1 MDSLEIRR
9 WHETFKR
16 DGELFEIRIIGE
28 RTWSG
33 YFYDVGRAIDALAP
47 YDNFNIYY
55 TVNEVKAACASRDQF
70 NVFRQ
75 VKGTATSKQDIEHRW
90 WMPVDVDCDRP
101 SGVSSTDDE
110 KAKALAK
117 AREVFAFL
125 RGQGFSEPVVCDSS
139 SGYHLLYPIDMDNTT
154 ESESV
159 VKVFLETLARMFSDD
174 DVKIDAVLYDANR
187 IIRLPG
193 SYGRKGRSTEERP
206 HRMARILSTPKDIIR
221 MGRETVARFNEK
233 FAVKMDSQPRRQFV
247 GDGHATSFNIRDFI
261 ARHGIEVAKE
271 VQMNGGGTKFI
282 LKECPFDAQ
291 HKAPDSALFEMP
303 NGSIAFKCFHNSCA
317 EHDWR
322 AFRLHFEPQ
331 AYDRPSPSMSL
342 QPSQPQVVYVQ
353 PAPQRTARRQYDI
366 KEELPELG
374 KKWLSLSDIKAADL
388 TQLENVKTGF
398 TELDKR
404 IVGLYMSEVT
414 ILSGNNSSGKSSW
427 LNMLILNVIEQGV
440 KVALWTGELRADIY
454 KTWFQMPAAGA
465 HNMRPSQYEPSRYY
479 VPDHIGRKIDEW
491 TNGRFFVYNK
501 VYGTK
506 VEQILHDME
515 ILLKADVRFFI
526 LDNLMGMDISMFEG
540 DRNEK
545 QKELILRIKDFAMEH
560 AVHVILVAHPRKSLA
575 LLRKPDISGTAD
587 ITNAV
592 DNVFILH
599 RTNDDFIR
607 AVTEFYDAGR
617 ASALRI
623 YSNVLSVEKNRMWG
637 VMDYMC
643 GMYYDTISRRF
654 KNTEYEDVQY
664 GWEVEP
670 TPMTIDYDEATPSP
684 LPSSSMPIATM
695 PKVDDMDAMMSEDG
709 DCPF

>member
-9 WHETFKR
+9 WHDTFKR
-16 DGELFEIRIIGE
+16 EGELFEIRIIGD

-33 YFYDVGRAIDALAP
+33 YFYDVERAIDALAP
-47 YDNFNIYY
+47 YDNWNIYY
-55 TVNEVKAACASRDQF
+55 TVNEVKAACASRDQYDC
-70 NVFRQ
+70 FRQ
-75 VKGTATSKQDIEHRW
+75 VRGTATSKQDIAHRW

-101 SGVSSTDDE
+101 SGVSSTEGE

-125 RGQGFSEPVVCDSS
+125 RTNGFSEPVVCDSS
-139 SGYHLLYPIDMDNTT
+139 SGYHLLYPVDMDNTP
-154 ESESV
+154 ESETT
-159 VKVFLETLARMFSDD
+159 VKVFLETLSRMFSDD
-174 DVKIDAVLYDANR
+174 AVKIDAVLYDANR

-206 HRMARILSTPKDIIR
+206 HRMARILSTPKDVVR
-221 MGRETVARFNEK
+221 MTREMVEAFNGK
-233 FAVKMDSQPRRQFV
+233 FSVRMDAQPRRQYG
-247 GDGHATSFNIRDFI
+247 GDGHAASFDLRGFI

-271 VQMNGGGTKFI
+271 VQMSGGGTKFI
-282 LKECPFDAQ
+282 LKECPFDGQ

-303 NGSIAFKCFHNSCA
+303 NGSVAFKCFHNSCA

-322 AFRLHFEPQ
+322 AFRLHFEPH
-331 AYDRPSPSMSL
+331 AYDHLPSATP
-342 QPSQPQVVYVQ
+342 PPPQPQVVYVQ

-479 VPDHIGRKIDEW
+479 VPDHVGRKIDEW

-540 DRNEK
+540 DRNER

-654 KNTEYEDVQY
+654 KNTEFEDARY
-664 GWEVEP
+664 GWEAEP
-670 TPMTIDYDEATPSP
+670 TPMTIDYAVEAPSAPTPP
-684 LPSSSMPIATM
+684 PPPSSSNQPA
-695 PKVDDMDAMMSEDG
+695 DDMAGLMSDDG

>member
-1 MDSLEIRR
+1 MFNQQTIKK
-9 WHETFKR
+9 WWQTFVG
-16 DGELFEIRIIGE
+16 DQGFTEVRILG
-28 RTWSG
+28 RYQYSG
-33 YFYDVGRAIDALAP
+33 YFKSLKNLMQAIEPYSNMDDEQIYFVLNKIDDACYGRQQSEKIVKNP
-47 YDNFNIYY
+47 KITTNDNDIIRRQWIMCDFDPVRKSG
-55 TVNEVKAACASRDQF
+55 VNASDQEYEYAHKKAQD
-70 NVFRQ
+70 VFR
-75 VKGTATSKQDIEHRW
+75 
-90 WMPVDVDCDRP
+90 
-101 SGVSSTDDE
+101 
-110 KAKALAK
+110 
-117 AREVFAFL
+117 FL
-125 RGQGFSEPVVCDSS
+125 REKGFNDPVICK
-139 SGYHLLYPIDMDNTT
+139 SGNGIHLNFKVDLPNDESTT
-154 ESESV
+154 DIIKRFFRYMGEH
-159 VKVFLETLARMFSDD
+159 FSDD
-174 DVKIDAVLYDANR
+174 KVDFDQKNYNLARLCKLYSTTAKKGANLPERPWRESSIIYIPDDLKTTPIEKFKELADLVKDE
-187 IIRLPG
+187 PK
-193 SYGRKGRSTEERP
+193 STGRSTSLQSQSPFSLVNWLDEHGVAYKEERQGE
-206 HRMARILSTPKDIIR
+206 STR
-221 MGRETVARFNEK
+221 YTLE
-233 FAVKMDSQPRRQFV
+233 
-247 GDGHATSFNIRDFI
+247 
-261 ARHGIEVAKE
+261 
-271 VQMNGGGTKFI
+271 
-282 LKECPFDAQ
+282 ECPWIDQ
-291 HKAPDSALFEMP
+291 HSDRKKWDSALFLDP
-303 NGSIAFKCFHNSCA
+303 NGKITFNCHHSHCKNRTW
-317 EHDWR
+317 HDVR
-322 AFRLHFEPQ
+322 TFYEPD
-331 AYDRPSPSMSL
+331 AYNRP
-342 QPSQPQVVYVQ
+342 QYQPQVVYVQ
-353 PAPQRTARRQYDI
+353 PAPQRTARRQYNI

-427 LNMLILNVIEQGV
+427 LNMLILNIIEQGV

-479 VPDHIGRKIDEW
+479 VPDYVGRKIDEW

-670 TPMTIDYDEATPSP
+670 TPMTIDYDKEFTAPQPPAPQTAHVAPP
-684 LPSSSMPIATM
+684 VRDVIT
-695 PKVDDMDAMMSEDG
+695 DNMMSDDG